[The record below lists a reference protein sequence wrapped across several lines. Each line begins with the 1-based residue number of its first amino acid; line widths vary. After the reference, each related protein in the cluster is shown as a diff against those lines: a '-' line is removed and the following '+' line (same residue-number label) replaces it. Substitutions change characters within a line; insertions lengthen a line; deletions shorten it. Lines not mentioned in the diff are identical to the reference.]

1 MASFKFTIK
10 NKPNSNGEHSIV
22 IQIIK
27 DRKNTTLS
35 LGKSCKYED
44 WSFETDRVKK
54 TNKKHNSINEFI
66 AKYSTNIEKAI
77 EEYELNGEYYTS
89 QDLIKLIKKGFNK

>member
-1 MASFKFTIK
+1 MATFKFTIK
-10 NKPNSNGEHSIV
+10 NKPNANGEHSII

-27 DRKNTTLS
+27 DRKNTSLS

-54 TNKKHNSINEFI
+54 NEQ
-66 AKYSTNIEKAI
+66 KT
-77 EEYELNGEYYTS
+77 
-89 QDLIKLIKKGFNK
+89 QFNKRVYCKIQYKY